1 MMALFK
7 PFFGTSEEFKS
18 VPLHA
23 GYMYL
28 TEDGDLYGDVEETDG
43 TVTRIQINGYAAS
56 VLRAAN
62 GTDEVDYDDVI
73 AATSVAYE
81 ATLYASGWVANSGTY
96 TYTYSN
102 TDLTCGKAGD
112 VPPIVTYTSNLD
124 EYSKIDSAEATAGVG
139 ITFTASEA
147 FSNDIGIIIIDVK

>member
-1 MMALFK
+1 MALLK
-7 PFFGTSEEFKS
+7 PFFGTEEEFKS

-23 GYMYL
+23 GYIYL
-28 TEDGDLYGDVEETDG
+28 TEDGNLFADVEETDG

-73 AATSVAYE
+73 AATSVAYYP
-81 ATLYASGWVANSGTY
+81 TLYASGWVANNGTY

-102 TDLTCGKAGD
+102 TDLTCGKDGT
-112 VPPIVTYTSNLD
+112 VPPIVTYRTNLD

-139 ITFTASEA
+139 ITFYASEA
-147 FSNDIGIIIIDVK
+147 FSNDIDIIVTDVK